1 MKKLVL
7 ISLVVAAV
15 VAFSATNALAYRYT
29 AGTYTILSGGMYGSG
44 NPWNGDASSG
54 PITYATGALGDGGST
69 VSIAETEQLMSVNPA
84 QVAFDDIPGN
94 KKFPGG
100 TDMWWG
106 TMGSDRFD
114 AFLIDLGQEVQI
126 DAIAGILNKRHA
138 SSINM
143 QWFRIKGSNDNA
155 TFTDIIMEEP
165 YPDNGY
171 NKYTGVAVRPST
183 IPIGKFR
190 DPALGYGLDAYTLDT
205 VTYRYIKVAISH
217 NGDGDSTG
225 LSEFVIDAVPE
236 PATILMLVGG
246 GLFGLLRR
254 KS

>member
-7 ISLVVAAV
+7 ISLVIAAV
-15 VAFSATNALAYRYT
+15 VAFSASNAMAYRYF
-29 AGTYTILSGGMYGSG
+29 GGSYTILSGGMYGSG
-44 NPWNGDASSG
+44 APWNGDSGSG
-54 PITYATGALGDGGST
+54 PHPYTAVSGSALSDGVVT
-69 VSIAETEQLMSVNPA
+69 IAETQQLMSVNPA
-84 QVAFDDIPGN
+84 QVDFADVPGD
-94 KKFPGG
+94 KKFPGD

-114 AFLIDLGQEVQI
+114 AFLIDLGQPVEI
-126 DAIAGILNKRHA
+126 DAIAGVLNKRHA
-138 SSINM
+138 GSINM
-143 QWFRIKGSNDNA
+143 QWFRIKGSNDGVN
-155 TFTDIIMEEP
+155 FVDIIMEEP

-183 IPIGKFR
+183 RPIGLF
-190 DPALGYGLDAYTLDT
+190 LNGGGYDISNYTLDT

>member
-7 ISLVVAAV
+7 VSLVVAAV
-15 VAFSATNALAYRYT
+15 VAFSATNAMAYRYT
-29 AGTYTILSGGMYGSG
+29 GGTYTIGTGGMYGSG

-69 VSIAETEQLMSVNPA
+69 VSIAETQQLMSVNPA
-84 QVAFDDIPGN
+84 QVAFDDVPGN

-106 TMGSDRFD
+106 TTGNDRFN
-114 AFLIDLGQEVQI
+114 AFFVDLGQDVQI
-126 DAIAGILNKRHA
+126 NAIAGILNKRHA

-143 QWFRIKGSNDNA
+143 QWFRVVGSNNGGVSY
-155 TFTDIIMEEP
+155 TDTIISEEP

-183 IPIGKFR
+183 IPIGLFR
-190 DPALGYGLDAYTLDT
+190 NLSTGVYDVDT
-205 VTYRYIKVAISH
+205 VTYRYLRIEISH

-225 LSEFVIDAVPE
+225 LSELVIDAVPE